1 MELFFHNCPCQGE
14 ASYVGSSF
22 DDHTELVKKLETIRS
37 GCSALKGIL
46 IPNTVWG
53 DVRTGI
59 LNSDDNVLNHII
71 LRMYQQGT
79 LPRVTNPIHRYLT
92 DFNRTRTRL
101 NKNHLKA
108 FKESWG
114 GDDFPQ
120 TERQRIRV
128 FWRRFSELHVAE
140 WIETMGWTIS
150 NLEMWGARL
159 DIECTSPANI
169 ECVIEV
175 KSIVAEDL
183 EHVLELGGDMANGVP
198 IQNSPYH
205 PSNLVLLRSLEAA
218 GKVRDCEKVR
228 IACLVLS
235 EDIWSRFE
243 PVLRESWNLWNAP
256 RFLELSPKLQSAIQR
271 DNQVN
276 PEDQEELKAILH
288 CLNALWVLKRS
299 PSFELSSYAT
309 VPFNTPSPAPQ

>member
-1 MELFFHNCPCQGE
+1 
-14 ASYVGSSF
+14 
-22 DDHTELVKKLETIRS
+22 
-37 GCSALKGIL
+37 
-46 IPNTVWG
+46 
-53 DVRTGI
+53 
-59 LNSDDNVLNHII
+59 
-71 LRMYQQGT
+71 
-79 LPRVTNPIHRYLT
+79 
-92 DFNRTRTRL
+92 
-101 NKNHLKA
+101 
-108 FKESWG
+108 
-114 GDDFPQ
+114 
-120 TERQRIRV
+120 
-128 FWRRFSELHVAE
+128 
-140 WIETMGWTIS
+140 
-150 NLEMWGARL
+150 MWGARL

-183 EHVLELGGDMANGVP
+183 EYVMALGGDMASSVS
-198 IQNSPYH
+198 IQNSPYY
-205 PSNLVLLRSLEAA
+205 PSNLVLSRSLEAA
-218 GKVRDCEKVR
+218 DKVRDCEKVR

-276 PEDQEELKAILH
+276 PEDQEELKATLH